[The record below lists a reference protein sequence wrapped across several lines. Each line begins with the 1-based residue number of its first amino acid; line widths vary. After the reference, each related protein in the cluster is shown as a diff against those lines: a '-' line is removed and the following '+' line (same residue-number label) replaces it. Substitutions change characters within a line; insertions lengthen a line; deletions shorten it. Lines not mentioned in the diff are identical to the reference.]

1 LIGKTLA
8 HYRITASLGK
18 GGMGEVYLAEDTR
31 LKRQVALKLLP
42 PEVMGDAASRDR
54 FQREAEAVAALD
66 HPNIVAIH
74 SIEAAPLDGGS
85 GELQFFTMQ
94 LVRGKTL
101 DQLIPPTGLGL
112 EAFLD
117 LAIPL
122 TDAVGA
128 AHHCGITHRDLKPS
142 NIMVGEDDRL
152 RVLDFGLAKLAE
164 QEPQEVSEAAP
175 TLESPLTRTGT
186 VLGTVPYMSPEQ
198 AKGLPVD
205 PRSDVFSLGS
215 ILYEMAAGSRPFAG
229 DSAADLMSAILRDT
243 PAPLCDR
250 RTELPV
256 DIDRILARCLA
267 KNRDDRYLTAKDL
280 CQDLEGVR
288 KEMNNSARSGRS
300 TPSGASNLP
309 LPERPSLAV
318 LPFVNLSG
326 DPEQDYFAAGLW
338 TDINADLVKIS
349 GLFLISQTS
358 TGLYKDRSTTPRQVG
373 SELGVRYVLEGTVRK
388 AGNQVRVTARLV
400 DAQTGEPLWA
410 ERYDSKLDDLFEL
423 QDEIN
428 QNIVEALD
436 VKLIHGESH
445 RVLQRSMKDP
455 KARDT
460 YYRALAAFFTLRRED
475 LAAARLLLDEVAGM
489 EPEDPHAHIFSAFS
503 HYFEAILD
511 YSDNREASLELALES
526 ADRAIALDD
535 PTGFAQMIRGMVL
548 LLRKDHDG
556 SMRAADRA
564 VLDRPNCPW
573 AYALKGAIYNYAGRP
588 GEAIELAKQAIRHT
602 PLTPPVFPAVLA
614 TAHYLAG
621 QHAEAADAARS
632 TIDIAPDTL
641 EAHVVL
647 AAALVASGD
656 VGAAAPVL
664 SQIRRL
670 KSDFSLSKFAESQPY
685 KDPSVL
691 TGLLD
696 DLSAAGLS

>member
-1 LIGKTLA
+1 
-8 HYRITASLGK
+8 
-18 GGMGEVYLAEDTR
+18 
-31 LKRQVALKLLP
+31 
-42 PEVMGDAASRDR
+42 
-54 FQREAEAVAALD
+54 
-66 HPNIVAIH
+66 
-74 SIEAAPLDGGS
+74 
-85 GELQFFTMQ
+85 
-94 LVRGKTL
+94 
-101 DQLIPPTGLGL
+101 
-112 EAFLD
+112 
-117 LAIPL
+117 
-122 TDAVGA
+122 
-128 AHHCGITHRDLKPS
+128 
-142 NIMVGEDDRL
+142 
-152 RVLDFGLAKLAE
+152 
-164 QEPQEVSEAAP
+164 
-175 TLESPLTRTGT
+175 
-186 VLGTVPYMSPEQ
+186 
-198 AKGLPVD
+198 
-205 PRSDVFSLGS
+205 
-215 ILYEMAAGSRPFAG
+215 MAAGSRPFAG
-229 DSAADLMSAILRDT
+229 DSAADLMSAILRDA

-250 RTELPV
+250 RTELPL

-280 CQDLEGVR
+280 CRDLEGVR
-288 KEMNNSARSGRS
+288 KEMNNSAQSGRS
-300 TPSGASNLP
+300 TPSAASNLP

-338 TDINADLVKIS
+338 TDINADLVKVS

-388 AGNQVRVTARLV
+388 AGKQVRVTARLV

-410 ERYDSKLDDLFEL
+410 ERYDSKIDDLFEL

-460 YYRALAAFFTLRRED
+460 YYRALAAVFTLRRED
-475 LAAARLLLDEVAGM
+475 LAAARLLLDEVAGL
-489 EPEDPHAHIFSAFS
+489 EPEAPHAHVFSAFS

-535 PTGFAQMIRGMVL
+535 PSGFAHMIRGMVL
-548 LLRKDHDG
+548 LLRRDHDG
-556 SMRAADRA
+556 SMGAADKA

-602 PLTPPVFPAVLA
+602 PDS
-614 TAHYLAG
+614 AG
-621 QHAEAADAARS
+621 VPRRAGHRPLPCRAARRGRRRGAKHDRHRAGHARS
-632 TIDIAPDTL
+632 
-641 EAHVVL
+641 
-647 AAALVASGD
+647 SRR
-656 VGAAAPVL
+656 VGCSAGRFGRCRGCRA
-664 SQIRRL
+664 R
-670 KSDFSLSKFAESQPY
+670 AESDSPTQ
-685 KDPSVL
+685 VR
-691 TGLLD
+691 LLA
-696 DLSAAGLS
+696 LQVCRESALQRPFGADRSSRRSEHCRSLVEVDSQAGN